1 MSSDHEIFLTWCAG
15 ESLLGGLAGD
25 AEDRRYG
32 GPWVAGLA
40 GAGDGVAQCRRRLLA
55 GVARGGDLEQC
66 VRVGQ
71 PGGRGAFA
79 RGGAPLVTAGAQGD
93 RPYRMV
99 ARTWQSGRSAA

>member
-32 GPWVAGLA
+32 APWVAGLA
-40 GAGDGVAQCRRRLLA
+40 GAGDGVA
-55 GVARGGDLEQC
+55 RGGGLEQC

-71 PGGRGAFA
+71 PGGRGACA